1 MPIFE
6 LEIEIIEKE
15 DVKIDDGN
23 DIKKGV
29 FLHNDHFN
37 TFEHVIESL
46 IDVCDM
52 SVDKASECA
61 NKVHSEGK
69 CLVAKDKADDELK
82 RIQMDLKVRGL
93 DARLN

>member
-6 LEIEIIEKE
+6 PEIEIIEKE

-29 FLHNDHFN
+29 FLYNDHFN
-37 TFEHVIESL
+37 SFEHVIESL
-46 IDVCDM
+46 IEVCDM
-52 SVDKASECA
+52 SSDKATTCA
-61 NKVHSEGK
+61 NKVHTEGK
-69 CLVAKDKADDELK
+69 CLVAKDKPDDELK
-82 RIQMDLKVRGL
+82 KIQMDLKVRGL